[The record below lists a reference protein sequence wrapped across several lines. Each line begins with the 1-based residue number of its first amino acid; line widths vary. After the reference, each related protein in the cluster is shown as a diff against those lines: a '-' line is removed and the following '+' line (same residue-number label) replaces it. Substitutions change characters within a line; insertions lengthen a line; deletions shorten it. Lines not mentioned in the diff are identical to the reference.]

1 MLDFNAAGFEHDC
14 RTLPS
19 FLGAT
24 AAFRTD
30 RCAAVFFFVVESL
43 KDFCGWNVIYFA
55 DVDVSK
61 EFGHHVV
68 SSEISSL
75 RATLYVVIIVS

>member
-1 MLDFNAAGFEHDC
+1 MLLVLNMIAGHCLLFWARLQLSGLIDVQ
-14 RTLPS
+14 P
-19 FLGAT
+19 
-24 AAFRTD
+24 
-30 RCAAVFFFVVESL
+30 FFFVVESL

>member
-1 MLDFNAAGFEHDC
+1 MCSRG
-14 RTLPS
+14 
-19 FLGAT
+19 
-24 AAFRTD
+24 
-30 RCAAVFFFVVESL
+30 FFVVESL
-43 KDFCGWNVIYFA
+43 KYFCGWNVIYFA
-55 DVDVSK
+55 DVNIFK